1 MSNEREGKELIL
13 HIVNLTVVVLN
24 TLWFSWLWF
33 EYYFARLFIPFVT
46 RGNIAVIGIFVVV
59 YASFAKLYGGFD
71 LQTSRTSELVYSHVI
86 ASVMTGIVM
95 FVILWLLIRYM
106 PQIQPML
113 YGIVLWCVT
122 AVLWS
127 KPANLICNS
136 VYPPARTVII
146 YDNIVAFRKGEQ
158 ITKKV
163 SWRFRVVGK
172 IDVSE
177 GNDTV
182 FAYLDRK
189 HPEAVMLCG
198 IHSSQRNDI
207 LKVCIER
214 GIMVYIR
221 PNIGDYIVNSSKD
234 LQMASLPV
242 MLCQRANP
250 SPLFLLAKRVFDIIF
265 SLAILIVFS
274 PVLLI
279 TSLLIHFYDGGPV
292 LYSQVRLTKDRK
304 EFRIYKFRS
313 MKVNA
318 ESDGVA
324 RLASQGD
331 SRITPV
337 GKFIRATRIDELPQM
352 LNILKGDMS
361 VVGPRPER
369 PEITARYE
377 KGMPEF
383 TLRLQVK
390 AGLTGYAQVHGK
402 YNTSPYD
409 KLQMDLMYIAK
420 QSIATDFQIILETV
434 KVVFMPESTEGIG
447 EGETDAEE
455 ADHV

>member
-1 MSNEREGKELIL
+1 MMDGSQKKDLIL
-13 HIVNLTVVVLN
+13 LIVNSSIVILN
-24 TLWFSWLWF
+24 ALWFSWLWF
-33 EYYFARLFIPFVT
+33 EYYFARLLIPFVT

-59 YASFAKLYGGFD
+59 YAAFAKLYGGFD
-71 LQTSRTSELVYSHVI
+71 LKTSRTSELVYSHVI
-86 ASVMTGIVM
+86 ASVMTGLVM
-95 FVILWLLIRYM
+95 FVILWLLIRYI
-106 PQIQPML
+106 PQIPPML
-113 YGIVLWCVT
+113 YGIILWSAT

-127 KPANLICNS
+127 KPANLISNS

-177 GNDTV
+177 GNDSV
-182 FAYLDRK
+182 FAYLERK

-242 MLCQRANP
+242 MLCERAHP
-250 SPLFLLAKRVFDIIF
+250 SPLYLFVKRLFDIIF

-331 SRITPV
+331 NRITPI

-369 PEITARYE
+369 PEIIEQYSQKFKVRPSFSARIR
-377 KGMPEF
+377 
-383 TLRLQVK
+383 T
-390 AGLTGYAQVHGK
+390 
-402 YNTSPYD
+402 
-409 KLQMDLMYIAK
+409 
-420 QSIATDFQIILETV
+420 
-434 KVVFMPESTEGIG
+434 
-447 EGETDAEE
+447 
-455 ADHV
+455 